1 MYAFLTQECLMK
13 FFRIWIKDSCV
24 QLTHP
29 KACTRSCWTAG
40 SATLRTNQP
49 LRHFSGDWRISLCS
63 MQGSISMHQMSCKK
77 FYLFVYPFPT
87 CFLFQIAYYLVRLH
101 AHTHTHTHTHTHQL
115 MVDHF
120 TSNCT
125 TQNTV
130 PSHIEKP
137 PPIYTLLNKITTLL
151 YI

>member
-1 MYAFLTQECLMK
+1 MLK
-13 FFRIWIKDSCV
+13 FFRIWTKDIGCRV

-40 SATLRTNQP
+40 SATLRTDQP

-101 AHTHTHTHTHTHQL
+101 THIYVCVDGQIRIWQL
-115 MVDHF
+115 Y
-120 TSNCT
+120 
-125 TQNTV
+125 
-130 PSHIEKP
+130 PSSLCSSFFFLFICH
-137 PPIYTLLNKITTLL
+137 YSDAR
-151 YI
+151 YIFIR